1 MFRAAVLASALVGWA
16 AADLAAQPF
25 PGRFPVPV
33 PGPRTGIEGVWYFRG
48 DPFAPCSVHAEWT
61 PAGPQLVFVNER
73 GTPAAAYLSRDG
85 RRVEIPDWNL
95 AGRVYPNRI
104 VWPNGDFWAR

>member
-1 MFRAAVLASALVGWA
+1 MFRTAVLAAALAAWG
-16 AADLAAQPF
+16 AADLVAQPF
-25 PGRFPVPV
+25 PGPFPPPL
-33 PGPRTGIEGVWYFRG
+33 PGPPGGLVGVWYFRG
-48 DPFAPCSVHAEWT
+48 DPFAPCSVQAEPT
-61 PAGPQLVFVNER
+61 PAGPRLVFVNEK
-73 GTPAAAYLSRDG
+73 GTPAAAFLSRDG